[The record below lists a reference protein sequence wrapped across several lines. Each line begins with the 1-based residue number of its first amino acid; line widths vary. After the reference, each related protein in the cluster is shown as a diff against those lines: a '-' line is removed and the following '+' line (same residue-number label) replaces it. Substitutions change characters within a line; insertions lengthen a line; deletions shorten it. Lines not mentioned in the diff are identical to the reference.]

1 VTDYV
6 VDASAL
12 IFALTGKVADAVALR
27 ARLPATRRHAPH
39 LIDAEIG
46 NVLRRLERA
55 GRITT
60 EEADTAVVV
69 AESLVNHRY
78 PLIGALA
85 RRAWDLRQNLS
96 FYDGLYVALADC
108 LGVPLLTAD
117 EKLSRAPGLPCKTV
131 LV

>member
-1 VTDYV
+1 MTDYV

-12 IFALTGKVADAVALR
+12 VFALTGKGADASAHR

-55 GRITT
+55 GRIST

-69 AESLVNHRY
+69 AGSLVDHRY
-78 PLIGALA
+78 PHIGALA
-85 RRAWDLRQNLS
+85 RRAWDLRHNLS
-96 FYDGLYVALADC
+96 FYDGLYAALAGY
-108 LGVPLLTAD
+108 LGIPLLTAD
-117 EKLSRAPGLPCKTV
+117 ERLSRAPGLPCKTV